1 MSISKYTD
9 KQYKLTR
16 GKAPLSF
23 SIASRNSARFPLM
36 WFDEKIGV
44 QRALRYASN
53 QRSPFEDAQD
63 GNAVLAPIVFIDGML
78 HVPAAN
84 QVLQEFLSI
93 HPHNGIKFVEVNH
106 ELDARA
112 EVEDL
117 DLEVDALIAARSLSV
132 EMMETVAR
140 VLFNVDTSTM
150 TTSELKRDLLVHAKR
165 DPSGFLFV
173 VNDSDLQFNGTI
185 AKFFDHNVITWRGNK
200 KEVYFSTPSNKK
212 RMMVIPFGDD
222 PDVAVAAFFKSDD
235 GLEHFIAL
243 EKLVEA

>member
-23 SIASRNSARFPLM
+23 SIASRNSARIPLM

-93 HPHNGIKFVEVNH
+93 HPHNGIKFV
-106 ELDARA
+106 
-112 EVEDL
+112 
-117 DLEVDALIAARSLSV
+117 EVDALIAARSLSV

-200 KEVYFSTPSNKK
+200 KEVS
-212 RMMVIPFGDD
+212 R
-222 PDVAVAAFFKSDD
+222 
-235 GLEHFIAL
+235 L
-243 EKLVEA
+243 